1 MVENILQKIWYK
13 KNVFFTLLS
22 ILILPFSF
30 LYFLIFY
37 IKQNLT
43 IENEFTT
50 PIICFGNINIGGTGK
65 TSTLLSLLPELIKAK
80 PKLVILLRGYKGTIK
95 STHKVDPSHDTA
107 LTVGDEALLYA
118 NNFKTFI
125 SSNRLKA
132 IKKIIKSENP
142 DLIILDDGFQDK
154 RIKKNKNIIL
164 INGNRG
170 LGNGLLLPS
179 GPLREISLLAFK
191 KTDTIILIGE
201 DHTGFKNRYQNQINK
216 KDLFTGKIVSLENGL
231 NKNFLAFSGIG
242 NNESFFNTLEK
253 NNYNVVKKLNFP
265 DHYQYSKKEIE
276 GIICTAKQN
285 DLIPITTEKDIKRI
299 SPPLKSQIKYLKIQI
314 EIDNK
319 DNLVN
324 KILEFK

>member
-1 MVENILQKIWYK
+1 MVENVLQKIWYN
-13 KNVFFTLLS
+13 KNVFFTFLS
-22 ILILPFSF
+22 ILLLPFSF

-37 IKQNLT
+37 IKQTLT

-65 TSTLLSLLPELIKAK
+65 TSTLLSLLPELIKVK

-95 STHKVDPSHDTA
+95 STHKVDPNHDTA

-118 NNFKTFI
+118 NSFKTFI
-125 SSNRLKA
+125 SSNRSKA
-132 IKKIIKSENP
+132 IKEIIKSENP

-179 GPLREISLLAFK
+179 GPLREITSLALK
-191 KTDTIILIGE
+191 KTDIVILIGK
-201 DHTGFKNRYQNQINK
+201 DHTEFKSRYQNQINK
-216 KDLFTGKIVSLENGL
+216 KDLFKGEIVSLENGL

-253 NNYNVVKKLNFP
+253 NNHNLIKKLSFP
-265 DHYQYSKKEIE
+265 DHYQYNKKEIE
-276 GIICTAKQN
+276 GIISTAKRN
-285 DLIPITTEKDIKRI
+285 DLTPITTEKDINRI
-299 SPPLKSQIKYLKIQI
+299 SPTLKNQIKYLKIQI

-319 DNLVN
+319 DDLVN
-324 KILEFK
+324 KILKF

>member
-1 MVENILQKIWYK
+1 MVENILQKIWYN
-13 KNVFFTLLS
+13 KNVVFTFLSMLL
-22 ILILPFSF
+22 LPFSF

-37 IKQNLT
+37 IKQTLT
-43 IENEFTT
+43 IENKFTT

-65 TSTLLSLLPELIKAK
+65 TSTLLSLLPELIKVK

-95 STHKVDPSHDTA
+95 SIHKVDPNHDTA

-118 NNFKTFI
+118 NSFKTFI
-125 SSNRLKA
+125 SSNRSKA
-132 IKKIIKSENP
+132 IKEIIKSESP

-154 RIKKNKNIIL
+154 RIRKNKNIIL

-179 GPLREISLLAFK
+179 GPLREIALLALK
-191 KTDTIILIGE
+191 KTDIIILIGE
-201 DHTGFKNRYQNQINK
+201 DHTNFKSRYQNQINK
-216 KDLFTGKIVSLENGL
+216 KDLFKGKIVSLENGL

-253 NNYNVVKKLNFP
+253 NNYNLVKKLSFP
-265 DHYQYSKKEIE
+265 DHYQYNKKEIE
-276 GIICTAKQN
+276 GIINTAKQN
-285 DLIPITTEKDIKRI
+285 DLIPITTEKDINRI
-299 SPPLKSQIKYLKIQI
+299 STTLKNQIKYLKIQI

-319 DNLVN
+319 NDLVN
-324 KILEFK
+324 KILDF

>member
-1 MVENILQKIWYK
+1 MVENVLQKIWYN
-13 KNVFFTLLS
+13 KNVFFTFLS
-22 ILILPFSF
+22 ILLLPFSF

-37 IKQNLT
+37 IKQTLT
-43 IENEFTT
+43 IENKFTT

-65 TSTLLSLLPELIKAK
+65 TSTLLSLLPELIKVK

-95 STHKVDPSHDTA
+95 SIHKVDPNHDTA

-118 NNFKTFI
+118 NSFKTFI
-125 SSNRLKA
+125 SSNRSKA
-132 IKKIIKSENP
+132 IKEIIKSENP

-179 GPLREISLLAFK
+179 GPLREIALLALK
-191 KTDTIILIGE
+191 KTNIIILIGE
-201 DHTGFKNRYQNQINK
+201 DHTDFKIKYQNQINK
-216 KDLFTGKIVSLENGL
+216 KDLFKGKIVSIENGL

-253 NNYNVVKKLNFP
+253 NNYNLAKKLSFP
-265 DHYQYSKKEIE
+265 DHYQYNKKDIE
-276 GIICTAKQN
+276 GILSTAKQN
-285 DLIPITTEKDIKRI
+285 DLIPITTEKDINRI
-299 SPPLKSQIKYLKIQI
+299 SPPLKNQIKYLKIKI

-319 DNLVN
+319 DGLVN
-324 KILEFK
+324 KILEF

>member
-1 MVENILQKIWYK
+1 MVENILQKIWYN
-13 KNVFFTLLS
+13 KNVVFTFLSMLL
-22 ILILPFSF
+22 LPFSF

-37 IKQNLT
+37 IKQTLT
-43 IENEFTT
+43 IENKFTT

-65 TSTLLSLLPELIKAK
+65 TSTLLSLLPELIKVK

-95 STHKVDPSHDTA
+95 SIHKVDPNHDTA

-118 NNFKTFI
+118 NSFKTFI
-125 SSNRLKA
+125 SSNRSKA
-132 IKKIIKSENP
+132 IKEIIKSESP

-154 RIKKNKNIIL
+154 RIRKNKNIIL

-179 GPLREISLLAFK
+179 GPLREIALLALK
-191 KTDTIILIGE
+191 KTDIIILIGE
-201 DHTGFKNRYQNQINK
+201 DHTNFKSRYQNQINK
-216 KDLFTGKIVSLENGL
+216 KDLFKGKIVSLENGL

-253 NNYNVVKKLNFP
+253 NNHNLVKKLSFP
-265 DHYQYSKKEIE
+265 DHYQYNKKEIE
-276 GIICTAKQN
+276 GIINTAKQN
-285 DLIPITTEKDIKRI
+285 DLIPITTEKDINRI
-299 SPPLKSQIKYLKIQI
+299 STTLKNQIKYLKIQI

-319 DNLVN
+319 NDLVN
-324 KILEFK
+324 KILDF

>member
-1 MVENILQKIWYK
+1 MVENVLQKIWYN
-13 KNVFFTLLS
+13 KNVFFTILS
-22 ILILPFSF
+22 ILLLPFSF

-37 IKQNLT
+37 IKKTLT

-65 TSTLLSLLPELIKAK
+65 TSTLLSLLPELIKVK
-80 PKLVILLRGYKGTIK
+80 PKLVILLRGYKGIIK
-95 STHKVDPSHDTA
+95 STHKVDPIHDTS
-107 LTVGDEALLYA
+107 LSVGDEALLYA
-118 NNFKTFI
+118 NSFKTFI
-125 SSNRLKA
+125 SSNRSRA
-132 IKKIIKSENP
+132 IKEIIKSENP

-179 GPLREISLLAFK
+179 GPLREITSLALK
-191 KTDTIILIGE
+191 KTDIVILIGE
-201 DHTGFKNRYQNQINK
+201 DHTDFKIRYQNQLNK
-216 KDLFTGKIVSLENGL
+216 KDLFKGEIVSLENGL

-253 NNYNVVKKLNFP
+253 NNHNLVKKLSFP
-265 DHYQYSKKEIE
+265 DHYQYNKKEIE
-276 GIICTAKQN
+276 GIISTAKQN
-285 DLIPITTEKDIKRI
+285 DLIPITTEKDINRI
-299 SPPLKSQIKYLKIQI
+299 STTLKNQIKYLKIQI

-319 DNLVN
+319 DDLVN
-324 KILEFK
+324 KILKF

>member
-1 MVENILQKIWYK
+1 MVENVLQKIWYN
-13 KNVFFTLLS
+13 KNVFFTFLS
-22 ILILPFSF
+22 ILLLPFSF

-37 IKQNLT
+37 IKQTLT

-65 TSTLLSLLPELIKAK
+65 TSTLLSLLPELIKVK

-95 STHKVDPSHDTA
+95 STHKVDPNHDTA

-118 NNFKTFI
+118 NSFKTFI
-125 SSNRLKA
+125 SSNRSKA
-132 IKKIIKSENP
+132 IKEIIKSENP

-179 GPLREISLLAFK
+179 GPLREITSLALK
-191 KTDTIILIGE
+191 KTDIVILIGK
-201 DHTGFKNRYQNQINK
+201 DHTEFKSRYQNQINK
-216 KDLFTGKIVSLENGL
+216 KDLFKGEIVSLENGL

-253 NNYNVVKKLNFP
+253 NNHNLVKKLSFP
-265 DHYQYSKKEIE
+265 DHYQYNKKEIE
-276 GIICTAKQN
+276 GIISTAKQN
-285 DLIPITTEKDIKRI
+285 DLTPITTEKDINRI
-299 SPPLKSQIKYLKIQI
+299 SPTLKNQIKYLKIQI

-319 DNLVN
+319 DDLVN
-324 KILEFK
+324 KILKF

>member
-1 MVENILQKIWYK
+1 MLENIMQKIWYN

-22 ILILPFSF
+22 ILLLPFSF

-37 IKQNLT
+37 IKQTLT
-43 IENEFTT
+43 IENKFTT

-65 TSTLLSLLPELIKAK
+65 TSTLLSLLPELIKVK

-95 STHKVDPSHDTA
+95 SIHKVDPNHDTA

-118 NNFKTFI
+118 NSFKTFI
-125 SSNRLKA
+125 SSNRSKA
-132 IKKIIKSENP
+132 IKEIIKSENP

-154 RIKKNKNIIL
+154 RIRKNKNIIL

-179 GPLREISLLAFK
+179 GPLREIALLALK
-191 KTDTIILIGE
+191 KTDIIILIGE
-201 DHTGFKNRYQNQINK
+201 DHTNFKSRYQNQINK
-216 KDLFTGKIVSLENGL
+216 KDLFKGKIVSLENGL

-253 NNYNVVKKLNFP
+253 NNHNLVKKLSFP
-265 DHYQYSKKEIE
+265 DHYQYNKKEIE
-276 GIICTAKQN
+276 GIISTAKQN
-285 DLIPITTEKDIKRI
+285 DLTPITTEKDINRI
-299 SPPLKSQIKYLKIQI
+299 SPTLKNQIKYLKIQI

-319 DNLVN
+319 DDLVN
-324 KILEFK
+324 KILKF

>member
-1 MVENILQKIWYK
+1 MVENILQKIWYN

-191 KTDTIILIGE
+191 KTDIIILIGE

>member
-1 MVENILQKIWYK
+1 MVENILQKIWYN
-13 KNVFFTLLS
+13 KNVVFTFLSMLL
-22 ILILPFSF
+22 LPFSF

-37 IKQNLT
+37 IKQTLT
-43 IENEFTT
+43 IENKFTT

-65 TSTLLSLLPELIKAK
+65 TSTLLSLLPELIKVK

-95 STHKVDPSHDTA
+95 SIHKVDPNHDTA

-118 NNFKTFI
+118 NSFKTFI
-125 SSNRLKA
+125 SSNRSKA
-132 IKKIIKSENP
+132 IKEIIKSENP

-154 RIKKNKNIIL
+154 RIRKNKNIIL

-179 GPLREISLLAFK
+179 GPLREIALLALK
-191 KTDTIILIGE
+191 KTDIIILIGE
-201 DHTGFKNRYQNQINK
+201 DHTNFKSRYQNQINK
-216 KDLFTGKIVSLENGL
+216 KDLFKGKIVSLENGL

-253 NNYNVVKKLNFP
+253 NNYNLVKKLSFP
-265 DHYQYSKKEIE
+265 DHYQYNKKEIE
-276 GIICTAKQN
+276 GIINTAKQN
-285 DLIPITTEKDIKRI
+285 DLIPITTEKDINRI
-299 SPPLKSQIKYLKIQI
+299 SMTLKNQIKYLKIQI

-319 DNLVN
+319 NDLVN
-324 KILEFK
+324 KILDF

>member
-1 MVENILQKIWYK
+1 MVENILQKIWYN
-13 KNVFFTLLS
+13 KNVVFTFLSMLL
-22 ILILPFSF
+22 LPFSF

-37 IKQNLT
+37 IKQTLT
-43 IENEFTT
+43 IENKFTT

-65 TSTLLSLLPELIKAK
+65 TSTLLSLLPELIKVK

-95 STHKVDPSHDTA
+95 SIHKVDPNHDTA

-118 NNFKTFI
+118 NSFKTFI
-125 SSNRLKA
+125 SSNRSKA
-132 IKKIIKSENP
+132 IKEIIKSENP

-154 RIKKNKNIIL
+154 RIRKNKNIIL

-179 GPLREISLLAFK
+179 GPLREIALLALK
-191 KTDTIILIGE
+191 KTDIIILIGE
-201 DHTGFKNRYQNQINK
+201 DHTNFKSRYQNQINK
-216 KDLFTGKIVSLENGL
+216 KDLFKGKIESLENGQ

-253 NNYNVVKKLNFP
+253 NNYNLVKKLSFP
-265 DHYQYSKKEIE
+265 DHYQYNKKEIE
-276 GIICTAKQN
+276 GIISTAKQN
-285 DLIPITTEKDIKRI
+285 DLIPITTEKDINRI
-299 SPPLKSQIKYLKIQI
+299 SATLKNQIKYLKIQI

-319 DNLVN
+319 NDLVN
-324 KILEFK
+324 KILDF

>member
-1 MVENILQKIWYK
+1 MVENILQKIWYN
-13 KNVFFTLLS
+13 KNVVFTFLSMLL
-22 ILILPFSF
+22 LPFSF

-37 IKQNLT
+37 IKQTLT
-43 IENEFTT
+43 IENKFTT

-65 TSTLLSLLPELIKAK
+65 TSTLLSLLPELIKVK

-95 STHKVDPSHDTA
+95 SIHKVDPNHDTA

-118 NNFKTFI
+118 NSFKTFI
-125 SSNRLKA
+125 SSNRSKA
-132 IKKIIKSENP
+132 IKEIIKSENP

-154 RIKKNKNIIL
+154 RIRKNKNIIL

-179 GPLREISLLAFK
+179 GPLREIALLALK
-191 KTDTIILIGE
+191 KTDIIILIGE
-201 DHTGFKNRYQNQINK
+201 DHTNFKSRYQNQINK
-216 KDLFTGKIVSLENGL
+216 KDLFKGKIVSLENGQ

-253 NNYNVVKKLNFP
+253 NNYNLVKKLSFP
-265 DHYQYSKKEIE
+265 DHYQYNKKEIE
-276 GIICTAKQN
+276 GIISTAKQN
-285 DLIPITTEKDIKRI
+285 DLIPITTEKDINRI
-299 SPPLKSQIKYLKIQI
+299 SATLKNQIKYLKIQI

-319 DNLVN
+319 NDLVN
-324 KILEFK
+324 KILDF

>member
-1 MVENILQKIWYK
+1 MVENVLQKIWYN
-13 KNVFFTLLS
+13 KNVFFTFLS
-22 ILILPFSF
+22 ILLLPFSF

-37 IKQNLT
+37 IKQTLT

-65 TSTLLSLLPELIKAK
+65 TSTLLSLLPELIKVK

-95 STHKVDPSHDTA
+95 STHKVDPNHDTA

-118 NNFKTFI
+118 NSFKTFI
-125 SSNRLKA
+125 SSNRSKA
-132 IKKIIKSENP
+132 IKEIIKSENP

-179 GPLREISLLAFK
+179 GPLREITSLALK
-191 KTDTIILIGE
+191 KTDIIILIGK
-201 DHTGFKNRYQNQINK
+201 DHTEFKSRYQNQINK
-216 KDLFTGKIVSLENGL
+216 KDLFKGEIVSLENGL

-253 NNYNVVKKLNFP
+253 NNHNLIKKLSFP
-265 DHYQYSKKEIE
+265 DHYQYNKKEIE
-276 GIICTAKQN
+276 GIISTAKRN
-285 DLIPITTEKDIKRI
+285 DLTPITTEKDINRI
-299 SPPLKSQIKYLKIQI
+299 SPTLKNQIKYLKIQI

-319 DNLVN
+319 DDLVN
-324 KILEFK
+324 KILKF

>member
-1 MVENILQKIWYK
+1 MVENILQKIWYN
-13 KNVFFTLLS
+13 KNVVFTFLSMLL
-22 ILILPFSF
+22 LPFSF

-37 IKQNLT
+37 IKQTLT
-43 IENEFTT
+43 IENKFTT

-65 TSTLLSLLPELIKAK
+65 TSTLLSLLPELIKVK

-95 STHKVDPSHDTA
+95 SIHKVDPNHDTA

-118 NNFKTFI
+118 NSFKTFI
-125 SSNRLKA
+125 SSNRSKA
-132 IKKIIKSENP
+132 IKEIIKSESP

-154 RIKKNKNIIL
+154 RIRKNKNIIL

-179 GPLREISLLAFK
+179 GPLREIALLALK
-191 KTDTIILIGE
+191 KTDIIILIGE
-201 DHTGFKNRYQNQINK
+201 DHTNFKSRYQNQINK
-216 KDLFTGKIVSLENGL
+216 KDLFKGKIVSLENGQ

-253 NNYNVVKKLNFP
+253 NNYNLVKKLSFP
-265 DHYQYSKKEIE
+265 DHYQYNKKEIE
-276 GIICTAKQN
+276 GIISTAKQN
-285 DLIPITTEKDIKRI
+285 DLIPITTEKDINRI
-299 SPPLKSQIKYLKIQI
+299 SATLKNQIKYLKIQI

-319 DNLVN
+319 NDLVN
-324 KILEFK
+324 KILDF

>member
-1 MVENILQKIWYK
+1 MVENILQKIWYN

-22 ILILPFSF
+22 ILLLPFSF

-37 IKQNLT
+37 IKQTLT
-43 IENEFTT
+43 IENEFST

-65 TSTLLSLLPELIKAK
+65 TSTLLSLLPELIKVK

-95 STHKVDPSHDTA
+95 STHKVDPNHDTT

-118 NNFKTFI
+118 NSFKTFI
-125 SSNRLKA
+125 SSNRSKA
-132 IKKIIKSENP
+132 IKEIIKSENP

-170 LGNGLLLPS
+170 LGNGLLLPT
-179 GPLREISLLAFK
+179 GPLREIPSLALK
-191 KTDTIILIGE
+191 KTDIIILIGE
-201 DHTGFKNRYQNQINK
+201 DCTDFKSRYQNQINK

-253 NNYNVVKKLNFP
+253 NSYNLVKKLSFP
-265 DHYQYSKKEIE
+265 DHYQYKNKEIE
-276 GIICTAKQN
+276 GIISTAKQN
-285 DLIPITTEKDIKRI
+285 SLIPITTEKDINRI
-299 SPPLKSQIKYLKIQI
+299 STLLQNQIKYLKIKI

-319 DNLVN
+319 DDLIN
-324 KILEFK
+324 KILEF

>member
-1 MVENILQKIWYK
+1 MVENVLQKIWYN
-13 KNVFFTLLS
+13 KNVFFTFLS
-22 ILILPFSF
+22 ILLLPFSF

-37 IKQNLT
+37 IKQTLT

-65 TSTLLSLLPELIKAK
+65 TSTLLSLLPELIKVK

-95 STHKVDPSHDTA
+95 STHKVDPNHDTA

-118 NNFKTFI
+118 NSFKTFI
-125 SSNRLKA
+125 SSNRSKA
-132 IKKIIKSENP
+132 IKEIIKSENP

-179 GPLREISLLAFK
+179 GPLREITSLALK
-191 KTDTIILIGE
+191 KTDIVILIGK
-201 DHTGFKNRYQNQINK
+201 DHTDFKNRYQNQINK
-216 KDLFTGKIVSLENGL
+216 KDLFKGEIVSLENGL

-253 NNYNVVKKLNFP
+253 NNHNLVKKLSFP
-265 DHYQYSKKEIE
+265 DHYQYNKKEIE
-276 GIICTAKQN
+276 GIISTAKRN
-285 DLIPITTEKDIKRI
+285 DLTPITTEKDINRI
-299 SPPLKSQIKYLKIQI
+299 SPTLKNQIKYLKIQI

-319 DNLVN
+319 DDLVN
-324 KILEFK
+324 KILKF

>member
-1 MVENILQKIWYK
+1 MVENILQKIWYN
-13 KNVFFTLLS
+13 KNVVFTFLSMLL
-22 ILILPFSF
+22 LPFSF

-37 IKQNLT
+37 IKQTLT
-43 IENEFTT
+43 IENKFTT

-65 TSTLLSLLPELIKAK
+65 TSTLLSLLPELIKVK

-95 STHKVDPSHDTA
+95 SIHKVDPNHDTA

-118 NNFKTFI
+118 NSFKTFI
-125 SSNRLKA
+125 SSNRSKA
-132 IKKIIKSENP
+132 IKEIIKSENP

-154 RIKKNKNIIL
+154 RIRKNKNIIL

-179 GPLREISLLAFK
+179 GPLREIALLALK
-191 KTDTIILIGE
+191 KTDIIILIGE
-201 DHTGFKNRYQNQINK
+201 DHTNFKSRYQNQINK
-216 KDLFTGKIVSLENGL
+216 KDLFKGKIVSLENGL

-253 NNYNVVKKLNFP
+253 NIYNLVKKLSFP
-265 DHYQYSKKEIE
+265 DHYQYNKKEIE
-276 GIICTAKQN
+276 GIISTAKRN
-285 DLIPITTEKDIKRI
+285 DLTPITTEKDINRI
-299 SPPLKSQIKYLKIQI
+299 SPTLKNQIKYLKIQI

-319 DNLVN
+319 DDLVN
-324 KILEFK
+324 KILKF

>member
-1 MVENILQKIWYK
+1 MVENILQKIWYN
-13 KNVFFTLLS
+13 KNVVFTFLSMLL
-22 ILILPFSF
+22 LPFSF

-37 IKQNLT
+37 IKQTLT
-43 IENEFTT
+43 IENKFTT

-65 TSTLLSLLPELIKAK
+65 TSTLLSLLPELIKVK

-95 STHKVDPSHDTA
+95 SIHKVDPNHDTA

-118 NNFKTFI
+118 NSFKTFI
-125 SSNRLKA
+125 SSNRSKA
-132 IKKIIKSENP
+132 IKEIIKSENP

-154 RIKKNKNIIL
+154 RIRKNKNIIL

-179 GPLREISLLAFK
+179 GPLREIALLALK
-191 KTDTIILIGE
+191 KTDIIILIGE
-201 DHTGFKNRYQNQINK
+201 DHTNFKSRYQNQINK
-216 KDLFTGKIVSLENGL
+216 KDLFKGKIVSLENGL

-253 NNYNVVKKLNFP
+253 NNYNLVKKLSFP
-265 DHYQYSKKEIE
+265 DHYQYNKKEIE
-276 GIICTAKQN
+276 GIISTAKQN
-285 DLIPITTEKDIKRI
+285 DLIPITTEKDINRI
-299 SPPLKSQIKYLKIQI
+299 STTLKNQIKYLKIQI

-319 DNLVN
+319 NDLVN
-324 KILEFK
+324 KILDF

>member
-1 MVENILQKIWYK
+1 MVENVLQKIWYN
-13 KNVFFTLLS
+13 KNVFFTFLS
-22 ILILPFSF
+22 ILLLPFSF

-37 IKQNLT
+37 IKQTLT

-65 TSTLLSLLPELIKAK
+65 TSTLLSLLPELIKVK

-95 STHKVDPSHDTA
+95 STHKVDPNHDTA

-118 NNFKTFI
+118 NSFKTFI
-125 SSNRLKA
+125 SSNRSKA
-132 IKKIIKSENP
+132 IKEIIKSENP

-179 GPLREISLLAFK
+179 GPLREITSLALK
-191 KTDTIILIGE
+191 KTDIVILIGK
-201 DHTGFKNRYQNQINK
+201 DHTDFKSRYQNQINK
-216 KDLFTGKIVSLENGL
+216 KDLFKGEIVSLENGL

-253 NNYNVVKKLNFP
+253 NNHNLIKKLSFP
-265 DHYQYSKKEIE
+265 DHYQYNKKEIE
-276 GIICTAKQN
+276 GIISTAKRN
-285 DLIPITTEKDIKRI
+285 DLTPITTEKDINRI
-299 SPPLKSQIKYLKIQI
+299 SPTLKNQIKYLKIQI

-319 DNLVN
+319 DDLVN
-324 KILEFK
+324 KILKF

>member
-1 MVENILQKIWYK
+1 MVENILQKIWYN
-13 KNVFFTLLS
+13 KNVVFTFLSMLL
-22 ILILPFSF
+22 LPFSF

-37 IKQNLT
+37 IKQTLT
-43 IENEFTT
+43 IENKFTT

-65 TSTLLSLLPELIKAK
+65 TSTLLSLLPELIKVK

-95 STHKVDPSHDTA
+95 SIHKVDPNHDTA

-118 NNFKTFI
+118 NSFKTFI
-125 SSNRLKA
+125 SSNRSKA
-132 IKKIIKSENP
+132 IKEIIKSENP

-154 RIKKNKNIIL
+154 RIRKNKNIIL

-179 GPLREISLLAFK
+179 GPLREIALLALK
-191 KTDTIILIGE
+191 KTDIIILIGE
-201 DHTGFKNRYQNQINK
+201 DHTNFKSRYQNQINK
-216 KDLFTGKIVSLENGL
+216 KDLFKGKIVSLENGL

-253 NNYNVVKKLNFP
+253 NNYNLVKKLSFP
-265 DHYQYSKKEIE
+265 DHYQYNKKEIE
-276 GIICTAKQN
+276 GIINTAKQN
-285 DLIPITTEKDIKRI
+285 DLIPITTEKDINRI
-299 SPPLKSQIKYLKIQI
+299 STTLKNQIKYLKIQI

-319 DNLVN
+319 NDLVN
-324 KILEFK
+324 KILDF